1 MVYAA
6 TRGMRRNNM
15 KKLLALI
22 LSLALLAGVIPA
34 LAESAAESVPLPAA
48 GDVVEGFEVKE
59 IRPFE
64 LIGAQLV
71 LFEHQKTGAKVLYVA
86 NEDTNRAFQLSFPT
100 RPEDYTGVPHVFE
113 HATLAGSEKFPGTKL
128 WFNLAFQSYNT
139 YMNAHTADALTY
151 YPVAS
156 LSEEQLLKL
165 ADYYTDSCFHPL
177 IMEQEDIFRTEAWRY
192 EMADMDSPLT
202 LNGTVY
208 SEMLGAVTLD
218 FRAMI
223 NANTVTFPGSSM
235 MYNYGGDPDYIPDM
249 TWDALKEY
257 HLKYY
262 HPSNCFAVLY
272 GSIKNYTA
280 FLKLL
285 DGYFSPYEKQEFS
298 FEEEGYSRIT
308 EPVTTSVPYPME
320 ADSNTADQAS
330 VWYYILCPGMK
341 GDAEQEHLIDHAADL
356 LSDPASPLMIELRKT
371 FPAGSFAVG
380 REVAAPDDAILF
392 TADGLN
398 EGDAGLFKETVDRV
412 LADVA
417 QNGYD
422 PALVDNI
429 ATELKFDAKLAAE
442 NSSPVES
449 ITGNFAYYY
458 AVTGDPFRFADDYES
473 LNRIPEEN
481 EAGLLTGALARWLVN
496 PELYTLTTTYPEAGL
511 KEKHDAE
518 LEAKLAEVKAGMS
531 EEEKQAVIDRTNAG
545 DQEED
550 NSEMLAS
557 LTAVTVST
565 LPEEVKTY
573 ELRDETGDDGV
584 RRIDAVCGVDGISH
598 ISLNLDAAA
607 LPQEDLHYMRLFT
620 RLLGHMDTDQHSW
633 EELEKLT
640 GRYLYGSSFGVFC
653 SGWKGSFHPYAVVE
667 WYALDEDLEAGY
679 ALAEEILLRTQFTD
693 AKVLQERIQAQ
704 KKAVHDQISQ
714 SPLSVLLYR
723 QLGVSDEGSRYAGY
737 LNFLEYYAFLEELE
751 QTVQEHPEEVAA
763 RLESVQRFLANRT
776 GAIAA
781 VAGSEASLAL
791 NRPLADAFFAKLDDT
806 AREPV
811 TYDLPVPAKK
821 EGLITDTNIQFNI
834 ITVPW
839 QAVDP
844 EVEGTAYSALA
855 QLVSDQLLI
864 PDLRDKAGAYG
875 AYCESGLSEMYLYTY
890 RDPNVAE
897 TFTYFDALPDA
908 VSALAIDQE
917 TVDRYIISTYS
928 GLAQPDGEL
937 SGAVSAINQRINGA
951 PDDITLQ
958 AMRTLKTATPETLKV
973 FAAYLADM
981 MNTGVRGTAGGASVI
996 NANAEMFDAV
1006 LNPFNAED
1014 LAQVGIPDVPEDHE
1028 HYQAIRYAM
1037 ENGYMPLRE
1046 DGTFGPDDPAT
1057 VRDYLAGLYLLL
1069 GGSPA
1074 DADACKELLI
1084 GYQVVSA
1091 DLDLDAELTDGFKSE
1106 LLTALGAEFGTDNAE
1121 AIVSRASL
1129 AELFAMLAQ

>member
-1 MVYAA
+1 
-6 TRGMRRNNM
+6 M

-34 LAESAAESVPLPAA
+34 LAETAAESVPLPAA

-59 IRPFE
+59 IRPFA
-64 LIGAQLV
+64 LFDAQLV

-86 NEDTNRAFQLSFPT
+86 NDDINRAFQLAFPT
-100 RPEDYTGVPHVFE
+100 RPQDYTGVPHVFE
-113 HATLAGSEKFPGTKL
+113 HATLAGSDKYPSTSL
-128 WFNLAFQSYNT
+128 WFNLSFQSYNT

-165 ADYYTDSCFHPL
+165 ADFYTDSCFHPI

-249 TWDALKEY
+249 TWEALKEY

-272 GSIKNYTA
+272 GSFRDYTA

-285 DGYFSPYEKQEFS
+285 DEYFSPYDKKEFS
-298 FEEEGYSRIT
+298 FEEEGYTRIA

-320 ADSNTADQAS
+320 ANSNTADQAS
-330 VWYYILCPGMK
+330 VWYYIVCPGMK
-341 GDAEQEHLIDHAADL
+341 GDAEQEQLIDHANDL
-356 LSDPASPLMIELRKT
+356 LNDPASPLMIELRKT
-371 FPAGSFAVG
+371 FPSGSFSVG

-392 TADGLN
+392 TGDGLN
-398 EGDAGLFKETVDRV
+398 EGDAELFRETVDRV
-412 LADVA
+412 LADIT
-417 QNGYD
+417 QNGFD

-442 NSSPVES
+442 SSSPVQS

-458 AVTGDPFRFADDYES
+458 AVTGNPFRFMEDYES
-473 LNRIPEEN
+473 LNRIPEEY
-481 EAGLLTGALARWLVN
+481 EGGLLTDALARWLVK

-518 LEAKLAEVKAGMS
+518 LETKLAEIKAGMS
-531 EEEKQAVIDRTNAG
+531 EEEKQAIVDRTNAVAP
-545 DQEED
+545 EED

-557 LTAVTVST
+557 LTAVTVAT
-565 LPEEVKTY
+565 LPEEIKTY
-573 ELRDETGDDGV
+573 DLRDETGENGV
-584 RRIDAVCGVDGISH
+584 RRIDAVCGVDGISF

-607 LPQEDLHYMRLFT
+607 VPQEDLHYLRLYT

-640 GRYLYGSSFGVFC
+640 GRYLYSNTFGVFC
-653 SGWKGSFHPYAVVE
+653 SGWKGSFHPYAVAE

-679 ALAEEILLRTQFTD
+679 ALAEEILFHTQFTD
-693 AKVLQERIQAQ
+693 AKVLLERIQAQ
-704 KKAVHDQISQ
+704 KKAVHDQINQ
-714 SPLSVLLYR
+714 NPLAVLLYR
-723 QLGVSDEGSRYAGY
+723 QLGVSDEGSRYASY
-737 LNFLEYYAFLEELE
+737 LNFLDYYTFLEELE
-751 QTVQEHPEEVAA
+751 QAVQDHPEEVAA
-763 RLESVQRFLANRT
+763 RLEGVQRFLANRT
-776 GAIAA
+776 GAVAA
-781 VAGSEASLAL
+781 AAGSEASLAL
-791 NRPLADAFFAKLDDT
+791 NRPLADAFLAKLDDT

-811 TYDLPVPAKK
+811 SYDLPVPAKK
-821 EGLITDTNIQFNI
+821 EALITDSSIQYNI
-834 ITVPW
+834 ITIPW
-839 QAVDP
+839 QAIDA

-897 TFTYFDALPDA
+897 TFTYFDELPDK
-908 VSALAIDQE
+908 VSNLTTDQA

-937 SGAVSAINQRINGA
+937 TGAVSAINQRINGA

-973 FAAYLADM
+973 FAAYLSDM
-981 MNTGVRGTAGGASVI
+981 MNTGIRGTAGGAAVI
-996 NANAEMFDAV
+996 NANAETFDAV

-1014 LAQVGIPDVPEDHE
+1014 LTQVGIPDVPEDHAQ
-1028 HYQAIRYAM
+1028 YQAIRFAM

-1057 VRDYLAGLYLLL
+1057 VEDYLAGLYLLL

-1084 GYQVVSA
+1084 EYQVVSA
-1091 DLDLDAELTDGFKSE
+1091 DLDLDAELTDGFKCE

-1121 AIVSRASL
+1121 AVVSRANL
-1129 AELFAMLAQ
+1129 AELFAMMAQ